1 MLSFTNA
8 SDMLN
13 KQQMISKLS
22 TGSGDLDSLL
32 GGGIEPGQF
41 YLFYGEEDSGVDLL
55 IHQLLVNSLLS
66 VEKFG
71 FGGKCVYANCG
82 SYHVDRTMLDTRL
95 LCVLIKAAGLDPIVA
110 LDDIYTIC
118 SFSEQQEEHVFR
130 EIKKLVEK
138 DREIKLVVVHNIARL
153 FTMKT
158 HTPNKNTGN
167 RISILQNVVFK
178 LWQICAENNIGF
190 VASCRPNSNGAS
202 YTIPRPEGGK
212 YLSHKATVITYF
224 RMRKKNYVW
233 AYLIK
238 HPSRK
243 PRKIGLEHRI
253 GDDLLGRITIPFR
266 TLLQKEMDTLKR
278 TYREALMDTGRRDA
292 FDSLIRAWSS
302 EQGAMSYARVPT
314 ALDVMLLTAAIDNRK
329 LIEELYDQ
337 LGVITSK
344 LSVIESKLEKT
355 FD

>member
-1 MLSFTNA
+1 MLSFRHA

-13 KQQMISKLS
+13 KQHMIPKLS

-32 GGGIEPGQF
+32 GGGIEPSQF
-41 YLFYGEEDSGVDLL
+41 YLFYGDEDSGVDLL
-55 IHQLLVNSLLS
+55 IHQLLVNSLLPE
-66 VEKFG
+66 EKFG

-82 SYHVDRTMLDTRL
+82 SYHVDRTMMDTRL
-95 LCVLIKAAGLDPIVA
+95 LCDLVKAAGLDPLVA
-110 LDDIYTIC
+110 LDNIYTIC
-118 SFSEQQEEHVFR
+118 SFSEQQEEHVFK
-130 EIKKLVEK
+130 EIQKLVERDK
-138 DREIKLVVVHNIARL
+138 EIKLVVVHNLARL

-158 HTPNKNTGN
+158 HTPNKDAGK
-167 RISILQNVVFK
+167 RILILQNVVFN
-178 LWQICAENNIGF
+178 LWQICAINNIGF
-190 VASCRPNSNGAS
+190 VASCRPNSNCAS
-202 YTIPRPEGGK
+202 YEVPRPEGGK
-212 YLSHKATVITYF
+212 YLCHKATVITYF
-224 RMRKKNYVW
+224 RKRKKNYVW

-253 GDDLLGRITIPFR
+253 GDDILGRITVPFR

-292 FDSLIRAWSS
+292 FDSLIRTWSS
-302 EQGAMSYARVPT
+302 EQGAMSYARIPT

-329 LIEELYDQ
+329 LIEELSDQ

-344 LSVIESKLEKT
+344 LSFIENKLQKT